1 MFPFYK
7 FFVIFFLLFRIHSLF
22 FLFLYGYKDNFPSLL
37 IHFYHFLSVQFLSVP
52 FPFLSF
58 HFFDSPSSFI
68 HFFSLCFLKFPC
80 LLSCSFSLLYLP
92 NSSFLPVTLASLSFA
107 PLPILY
113 PSFLFLTRRIV
124 HSTSSLRLIYPFT
137 FPSHLFPPLPCHLL
151 PRRSVPL
158 NFLFSAH
165 LFLYLLL
172 ISSFHLSSTS
182 LPDLFPSVHHL
193 VTTALCLLRLPHTH
207 PR

>member
-7 FFVIFFLLFRIHSLF
+7 FFVIFFLLFCIHGLF
-22 FLFLYGYKDNFPSLL
+22 FLFLYGYKDNFPFLL
-37 IHFYHFLSVQFLSVP
+37 IHFPHFLSVQFLFVP

-58 HFFDSPSSFI
+58 HFFDSPSRFI
-68 HFFSLCFLKFPC
+68 HFFSLCFFLKFPC
-80 LLSCSFSLLYLP
+80 LLSCSFSFLYLP

-172 ISSFHLSSTS
+172 ISSLVAQFRLTSSPHFISALPPFLTS
-182 LPDLFPSVHHL
+182 FPPS
-193 VTTALCLLRLPHTH
+193 TTS
-207 PR
+207 